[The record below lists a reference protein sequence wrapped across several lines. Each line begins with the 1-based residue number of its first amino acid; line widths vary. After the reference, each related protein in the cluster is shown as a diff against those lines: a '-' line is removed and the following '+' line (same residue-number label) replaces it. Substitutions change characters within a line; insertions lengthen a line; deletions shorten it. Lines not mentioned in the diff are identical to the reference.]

1 MDWPMLYHGNPLIAE
16 ANMVFFMH
24 MIFVNSDSGRAM
36 TLGHTV
42 RVSDDGCERLNR
54 SPLDLIVID

>member
-1 MDWPMLYHGNPLIAE
+1 
-16 ANMVFFMH
+16 

-42 RVSDDGCERLNR
+42 RVSDDGCERLSR